1 MHSELNGTV
10 EEELWVNHPCSYESE
25 KATTVSEKGV
35 AFISTTY
42 TENSNTMNIT
52 HLVDLSP
59 RSFQLLCQDW
69 SLFHLA
75 SLRLESWSSL
85 LRFTQVSL
93 HSLNVS
99 SQYWKQRCKKQF

>member
-25 KATTVSEKGV
+25 KTTTVSEKGV

-69 SLFHLA
+69 SLA
-75 SLRLESWSSL
+75 TLRLESWSSL